1 MSEPFPGTGPRSEAD
16 QPFHYIDHGDE
27 LPAGQRWSSW
37 TTTPPLNHGPQPR
50 PDWVITTEAIDTDLG
65 GLKSGKEAD
74 CFVFERATATADPT
88 ADRSVILVAKRY
100 RGSEHRLFHRNSAY
114 TEGRR
119 GRNSR
124 DARALARRSEYG
136 RKVDAHQWA
145 YAEWDALKRLWQLG
159 VPVPYP
165 VQIDGLEIV
174 MEFICDDDGE
184 AADRLAGYRGTTD
197 ELADLWQQLTEAMR
211 MMTRA
216 GLVHGDLSAYNIL
229 IARGE
234 RPRLVLIDVPQL
246 VDLIANPNG
255 FDLLHRDCINVADWF
270 VRRGLTVSAED
281 LFAGLLGEL

>member
-1 MSEPFPGTGPRSEAD
+1 MSEPLPGTDRRPEPD
-16 QPFHYIDHGDE
+16 QPFDYVDRGDE

-37 TTTPPLNHGPQPR
+37 TTTPPLSHGPQPC
-50 PDWVITTEAIDTDLG
+50 PDWVITTEAIDTELG
-65 GLKSGKEAD
+65 GLKGGKEAD
-74 CFVFERATATADPT
+74 CFVFERTTATTDPT
-88 ADRSVILVAKRY
+88 AYRSVVLVAKRY
-100 RGSEHRLFHRNSAY
+100 RGAEHRLFRRHSAY

-136 RKVDAHQWA
+136 RQVDAQAWA
-145 YAEWDALKRLWQLG
+145 YAEWEALKRLWQLG

-174 MEFICDDDGE
+174 MEFIRDADGE
-184 AADRLAGYRGTTD
+184 AADRLARYRGSPD
-197 ELADLWQQLTEAMR
+197 DLAGLWQQLTEAMR
-211 MMTRA
+211 TMVRA

-234 RPRLVLIDVPQL
+234 RPRLVIIDVPQL

-255 FDLLHRDCINVADWF
+255 FDLLHRDCVNVADWF
-270 VRRGLTVSAED
+270 VRRGLEVSAED